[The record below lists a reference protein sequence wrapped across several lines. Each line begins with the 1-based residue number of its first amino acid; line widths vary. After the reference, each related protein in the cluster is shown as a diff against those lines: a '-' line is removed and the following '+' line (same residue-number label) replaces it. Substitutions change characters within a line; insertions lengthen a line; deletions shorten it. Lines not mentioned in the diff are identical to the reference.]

1 MSNKEYYEIPNG
13 DYMEVMWKAKCPYCG
28 NMVDCS
34 WPSYETDDGTVI
46 CTQCAFIHGH
56 ITEQELKDIDYMF
69 ADAVRIAIHDGRVI
83 SAYDNRKFPWEK
95 TDKDIRRSGEYSNWR
110 KSVFERD
117 DYTCA
122 ICGKRG
128 GELNAHHIKP
138 FAKYPED
145 RFDVDNGIT
154 LCKECHKQVHK
165 EASVEWIHP

>member
-1 MSNKEYYEIPNG
+1 MSNKQTYHIMNGEIL
-13 DYMEVMWKAKCPYCG
+13 ETFWKAECPYCG
-28 NMVDCS
+28 MMIDCS
-34 WPSYETDDGTVI
+34 WPSYELEDGTVL
-46 CTQCAFIHGH
+46 CTHCAFSHGY
-56 ITEQELKDIDYMF
+56 ITEKELRELDYTF
-69 ADAVRIAIHDGRVI
+69 EDCDRIVVYEGRVI
-83 SAYDNRKFPWEK
+83 GVHGKGKLPWEK
-95 TDKDIRRSGEYSNWR
+95 TDKDIRKSKAYSDWR

-117 DYTCA
+117 DFTCA
-122 ICGKRG
+122 ICGHRG